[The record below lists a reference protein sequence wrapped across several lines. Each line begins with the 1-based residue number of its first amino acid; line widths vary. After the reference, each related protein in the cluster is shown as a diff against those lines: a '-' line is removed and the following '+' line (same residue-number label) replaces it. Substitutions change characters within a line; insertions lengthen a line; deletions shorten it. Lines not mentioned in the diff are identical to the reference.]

1 MKSTIDNIKM
11 RHSCRTYDSRDIE
24 VEKRSFFEQFITA
37 NSTGPFGSAMRFIL
51 SDFRQVNNGE
61 VKIPG
66 TYGVIQ
72 GAPHFIIG
80 AVKKTRMAMED
91 YGYAMEKIIL
101 YATELGLG
109 TCWLGGTF
117 QRSGFARYLDLKEDE
132 LLPAISP
139 LGYGKGKKSLTDRVF
154 RYIASSDKRKPWEQ
168 LFFLDNLETP
178 LDRAAAGDF
187 SEVLECIRAGPS
199 ASNRQP
205 WRIVKDKDYERFH
218 FFIRRT
224 PGYGRLIG
232 GISLQNIDMGIAM
245 CHFELSAREL
255 GLKGQ
260 WVKNPP
266 PGLESEATGMEY
278 IVTWQGREK

>member
-1 MKSTIDNIKM
+1 MKSIIETIKM
-11 RHSCRTYDSRDIE
+11 RRSCRTYDSRAID
-24 VEKRSFFEQFITA
+24 VERRTLFEQFLTA
-37 NSTGPFGSAMRFIL
+37 NTAGPFGSAIRFIL
-51 SDFRQVNNGE
+51 SDFSQVNKGE
-61 VKIPG
+61 MKIPG

-80 AVKKTRMAMED
+80 AVKKNHMAMED
-91 YGYAMEKIIL
+91 YGYAMEKNIL
-101 YATELGLG
+101 YATELGLE

-117 QRSGFARYLDLKEDE
+117 QRSGFARYLDLKEEE

-139 LGYGKGKKSLTDRVF
+139 LGYGKEKKSLTDRVF

-178 LDRAAAGDF
+178 LERAAAGGF
-187 SEVLECIRAGPS
+187 SEVLESLRAGPS

-205 WRIVKDKDYERFH
+205 WRIVKDKDSERFH

-232 GISLQNIDMGIAM
+232 EISLQNIDMGIAM

-255 GLKGQ
+255 GLQGQ
-260 WVKNPP
+260 WVKSPP
-266 PGLESEATGMEY
+266 PGLERVGAGMEY
-278 IVTWQGREK
+278 IVTWRGRQE